1 MKRKHI
7 QKPVKQQKIAL
18 ERINILFNEAK
29 NMFNEE
35 PKLSDRYVQLARR
48 IAMKYK
54 VKIPHKFKRR
64 FCKHCHSY
72 LVPGKNLRVRTHKG
86 HMVYYC
92 LNCKHFMRFGYKKI
106 AMHGQV
112 DTIL

>member
-7 QKPVKQQKIAL
+7 QKPAKQQKIAL
-18 ERINILFNEAK
+18 QRINILFKEAK

-35 PKLSDRYVQLARR
+35 PKLADRYVQLARR

-54 VKIPHKFKRR
+54 VKIPSKFKRR
-64 FCKHCHSY
+64 FCKHCHKY
-72 LVPGKNLRVRTHKG
+72 LVPGINLRIRTHKG

-92 LNCKHFMRFGYKKI
+92 LN
-106 AMHGQV
+106 
-112 DTIL
+112 